1 MARTPSLP
9 APPSRSSAG
18 REPHHGPGP
27 ATLPGAAG
35 LPARSEGPPRDG
47 GGRFRG
53 LRWRLALIYA
63 GMLTAILL
71 VLGVGLNFAISSV
84 MYAEELTRFES
95 EAKAQVEIGQRNY
108 ERLVNGAPADCAG
121 AISYQQA
128 FAQEIAAPLQ
138 TTFPSITSVYLLD
151 QSGAVLAPE
160 DAAVAV
166 GERGPALQTAPLL
179 KLAADVR
186 AHPSPGP
193 GFLAAQTYRTSDA
206 GGQRIGVVLIAERYR
221 TINRCLRATSSA
233 IGIVQVITDFSGI
246 RATLARV
253 QLLLLLILLGG
264 LVVGMAVGEPLLA
277 GALRPLTRMTRA
289 ARRIAAGDLTQ
300 RVRLPHGGDEIGQ
313 LAETFDEMIARIEQ
327 AFAAQHASE
336 ERVRQFVADA
346 SHELR
351 TPLTSIR
358 GYIDV
363 LLRGAKDDPETA
375 REVLVATRREAE
387 RMSRLVNDLLTL
399 ARLDAGRPLE
409 LRQIDLIAL
418 VGEAV
423 DQARILAGDR
433 EVALGTDGGGRLPV
447 YADADRLKQV
457 LLALLDNALKYG
469 RTDAGGWVRVR
480 VGRSERG
487 AFVSVSD
494 NGEGIAAEDVPHI
507 FERFYRVQRAA
518 QRRITSAHAA
528 ARLGGPGTMPDVTPH
543 DSARATGRREGSGL
557 GLAIARAIVSAHG
570 GALSVQSQLGAG
582 TTFTVELPVAPPA

>member
-1 MARTPSLP
+1 MARSPSPPPP
-9 APPSRSSAG
+9 APPSPAG
-18 REPHHGPGP
+18 PP
-27 ATLPGAAG
+27 ARYEG
-35 LPARSEGPPRDG
+35 LPSQGGTTERARG
-47 GGRFRG
+47 GSRRWRG

-71 VLGVGLNFAISSV
+71 VLGVGLSFAISSV

-151 QSGAVLAPE
+151 QSGTVLAPE
-160 DAAVAV
+160 DAAIAV
-166 GERGPALQTAPLL
+166 GERAPALQTAPLL

-206 GGQRIGVVLIAERYR
+206 GGQRIGV
-221 TINRCLRATSSA
+221 
-233 IGIVQVITDFSGI
+233 VQVITDFSGI

-327 AFAAQHASE
+327 AFAARHASE

-399 ARLDAGRPLE
+399 ARLDAGRPLD

-423 DQARILAGDR
+423 DQARILAGER
-433 EVALGTDGGGRLPV
+433 EVALRTDGGGRLLV
-447 YADADRLKQV
+447 QADADRLKQV

-469 RTDAGGWVRVR
+469 RTDTGGWVRVR

-494 NGEGIAAEDVPHI
+494 NGEGIAADDLPNI

-528 ARLGGPGTMPDVTPH
+528 ARLGGPGTPPDVTPH
-543 DSARATGRREGSGL
+543 DSARATARREGSGL
-557 GLAIARAIVSAHG
+557 GLAIARAIVNAHG
-570 GALSVQSQLGAG
+570 GALTVQSQLGAG
-582 TTFTVELPVAPPA
+582 TTFTVELPLAPPARPADA